1 MTLFFLLHPTSNSTQ
16 NLFQNTPTIWPPLST
31 STAQIMVQS
40 HKHASL
46 RILLTAS
53 SIDLPAS
60 VLMTRVIVQKLRYD
74 HSKPVLQSLQWLP
87 TQVRAKSTASA
98 QLCYP
103 NLTPFSLLTQS
114 RPLQPPCWAS
124 TLQSSPH
131 VRILGHT
138 LPSTSKAF
146 PSWKCMAFSLTF
158 FRTCLNIAFVS
169 RSSRTTVCERAT
181 PWPYQ
186 RSLIPFP

>member
-114 RPLQPPCWAS
+114 RPLPAEPRPCKAVPMSEFLGILSRLLPKLFPPGNAWLS
-124 TLQSSPH
+124 LSLS
-131 VRILGHT
+131 LG
-138 LPSTSKAF
+138 P
-146 PSWKCMAFSLTF
+146 
-158 FRTCLNIAFVS
+158 V
-169 RSSRTTVCERAT
+169 
-181 PWPYQ
+181 
-186 RSLIPFP
+186 